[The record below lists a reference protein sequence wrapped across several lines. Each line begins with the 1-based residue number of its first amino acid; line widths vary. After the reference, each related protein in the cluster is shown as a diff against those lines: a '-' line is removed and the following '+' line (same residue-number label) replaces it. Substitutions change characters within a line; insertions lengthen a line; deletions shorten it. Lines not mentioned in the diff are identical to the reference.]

1 MSVYIWGKIFFPTEA
16 PALTMEVVGHQ
27 FYFEFRY
34 PGFKQSLV
42 SPKDEMVLPVG
53 RPVRILLSSSDVI
66 HQFWVP
72 DFRLKLATVPGLV
85 QDMNFTPLRTGT
97 YDIVCSEYCG
107 LLHSHMQGKVVVES
121 QDVFDKWYSTHKIRV
136 GCRREHIDPA
146 GERQRVGRADAL
158 HPEVHGL
165 PRDRAV
171 RPQGRRAGT
180 RSTSRAIRRTRTSS
194 TASRR
199 RRRTSRTS
207 SRTAIPASI
216 GTMPNSQA
224 NGLSPQ
230 DVADLTAYLVSL
242 K

>member
-1 MSVYIWGKIFFPTEA
+1 
-16 PALTMEVVGHQ
+16 MEVVGHQ

-107 LLHSHMQGKVVVES
+107 LLPQPHARQGRRRVAGRFRQV
-121 QDVFDKWYSTHKIRV
+121 VFDAQIRV
-136 GCRREHIDPA
+136 GRRGEHD
-146 GERQRVGRADAL
+146 RSRWRAAARR
-158 HPEVHGL
+158 P
-165 PRDRAV
+165 DR
-171 RPQGRRAGT
+171 RSST
-180 RSTSRAIRRTRTSS
+180 RSARPATRSRRSTTRSSVRDSITSRATRRTRTSS

-207 SRTAIPASI
+207 SRTAIPGRSARCRTVRPTACRLQNI
-216 GTMPNSQA
+216 
-224 NGLSPQ
+224 
-230 DVADLTAYLVSL
+230 ADLTAYLVSL